1 MPVMAV
7 SLGDIEPL
15 SALGEP
21 FRARIEFRLGPDESL
36 DPSCVRL
43 RSTVPGEDTHIPAM
57 ISALARV
64 SVAAGRS
71 YILLESTERSSEPI
85 LRLNVE
91 LTCFGMVAIT
101 RQYTL
106 FPNPPQS
113 SVPTPDIS
121 EASPVRSA
129 PSAEPVRAAAPTSAP
144 AVVRPADGAVPAASA
159 QRHGTVPSGDRPTA
173 GKRARRDVLR
183 LRSAAVATEPAP
195 TRNKIPCCFQLFR
208 MSEELAERTGAPAT
222 EAERESLRRE
232 YSERMAQVDGAPRMA
247 ELHEDLRRLKHQ
259 VASLIAERDATQTRL
274 GIEAQLYNER
284 RYIWVVSGMLVA
296 GLAAII
302 AWIFSR
308 RRAPQPFESQKLF
321 DTAAR
326 TPGSRTGL
334 ARWPRL
340 GRSESADLEHAD
352 THPPLPESRA
362 ANSPRIDVRES
373 NDAGLAVNAPHSHA
387 AKPAAHVANSPPVSR
402 PARPAETRAAESI
415 DYEPR
420 EASRGLSAASPGLV
434 PAEHAPATTSVRS
447 PSIDESPRPEI
458 AAPLAFATFE
468 LPGENPEPLR
478 TSTDVEP
485 ITEHFEPPE
494 MFSLD
499 EPSDVQASASTPP
512 WGLRLDINLDEAIVP
527 AGPPA
532 ETASGE
538 IQETNSS
545 RASQAVEAFPDVIL
559 GERLGPP
566 KRRSASPLRTGAAPS
581 GASHLGS
588 GPSDGEPLAFE
599 SAQRERAALFP
610 EITSGNIDLADFTT
624 VIEGA
629 RIMYEDDLD
638 TSRAVGLIQ
647 LALSADQLCVELW
660 LGLFEIYA
668 RENLRGAFSD
678 LATNFL
684 DRFSNTEARWPAIA
698 MLGRKLDPDNKLFS
712 PEGLPPIEDDEP
724 NWLGTQRHLMIY
736 TVPSA
741 RGKEASPGS

>member
-1 MPVMAV
+1 MCRVFLLALTAGSMPVMAV

-57 ISALARV
+57 VSALARV
-64 SVAAGRS
+64 SNVAGRS
-71 YILLESTERSSEPI
+71 YILLESSERSSEPI

-113 SVPTPDIS
+113 SGPTPDIP
-121 EASPVRSA
+121 EAAPARTL
-129 PSAEPVRAAAPTSAP
+129 PSAEPTRAAPPAFAP
-144 AVVRPADGAVPAASA
+144 AVARPAEGAVPAANA
-159 QRHGTVPSGDRPTA
+159 ERRGTGPSGDRPATSR
-173 GKRARRDVLR
+173 RARRDVLR
-183 LRSAAVATEPAP
+183 LRSTAVATEPAP
-195 TRNKIPCCFQLFR
+195 TRSKIPCCFQLFR

-222 EAERESLRRE
+222 EIERESLRRE
-232 YSERMAQVDGAPRMA
+232 YSERMAQVDGAPRM
-247 ELHEDLRRLKHQ
+247 HDDLRRLKHQ

-334 ARWPRL
+334 ARWARL

-362 ANSPRIDVRES
+362 ANSPRIDVRDS
-373 NDAGLAVNAPHSHA
+373 NDAGLAVNTPHSHVA
-387 AKPAAHVANSPPVSR
+387 PPAAHFANSPPVSR
-402 PARPAETRAAESI
+402 PARPAETRAAEPI
-415 DYEPR
+415 DYELR
-420 EASRGLSAASPGLV
+420 EANRGLSAAPPGLV
-434 PAEHAPATTSVRS
+434 PAEHAPAATSVRS
-447 PSIDESPRPEI
+447 ASIDESPRPEI
-458 AAPLAFATFE
+458 AVPLAFATFE

-532 ETASGE
+532 ETAAGE
-538 IQETNSS
+538 MQETNSS
-545 RASQAVEAFPDVIL
+545 KASQAVEAFPDVIL

-599 SAQRERAALFP
+599 SAQRERVALFP
-610 EITSGNIDLADFTT
+610 ET
-624 VIEGA
+624 VVVGRA
-629 RIMYEDDLD
+629 
-638 TSRAVGLIQ
+638 SRA
-647 LALSADQLCVELW
+647 
-660 LGLFEIYA
+660 
-668 RENLRGAFSD
+668 SD
-678 LATNFL
+678 RPF
-684 DRFSNTEARWPAIA
+684 R
-698 MLGRKLDPDNKLFS
+698 PDH
-712 PEGLPPIEDDEP
+712 G
-724 NWLGTQRHLMIY
+724 
-736 TVPSA
+736 
-741 RGKEASPGS
+741 